1 MIFKIK
7 FLSLLLLFSATG
19 CEKTTTK
26 EQCKGPTKEIPCTK
40 EYNPVCGC
48 DGVTYG
54 NDCVAEASGIKSWTE
69 GSCDED

>member
-1 MIFKIK
+1 
-7 FLSLLLLFSATG
+7 

-26 EQCKGPTKEIPCTK
+26 DQCKGPTKEIPCTK

-48 DGVTYG
+48 DGVSYG